1 MAGGHDAGISLVKG
15 TNGDDTYRAALKNG
29 WVFDSYNC
37 STTTDNP
44 GDGKDY
50 AVIADGVFPYGQSQG
65 AIAVSWGADHCDLIE
80 YDCNISIKGPLGVPA
95 Y

>member
-1 MAGGHDAGISLVKG
+1 VAGGHDAGISLVKG